1 MCLFFCSSKSISS
14 QESIYE
20 VKINSIS
27 GELID
32 FTEFKGKFILIVN
45 VASEC
50 GFTKQYTELEELH
63 QLYKDKLVVIGVPC
77 NQFGEQEPGT
87 SEEIIKF
94 CQDNFGVTFLL
105 TEKIKVKGEDKHPL
119 YKWLCT
125 KELNGKS
132 NSTVKWN
139 FQKYLVDKNGEF
151 INYFFSTTK
160 PLNKKVTSYF
170 TDQIM
175 FGDFFLNAIIFNI
188 GYRW

>member
-1 MCLFFCSSKSISS
+1 MSS

-32 FTEFKGKFILIVN
+32 FTDFKGKFILIVN

-50 GFTKQYTELEELH
+50 GFTKQYAELEELH

-77 NQFGEQEPGT
+77 NQFGEQEPGS

-94 CQDNFGVTFLL
+94 CQENFGVTFLL

-119 YKWLCT
+119 YQWLCT
-125 KELNGKS
+125 KEINGKS

-160 PLNKKVTSYF
+160 PLSDKINFYF
-170 TDQIM
+170 ND
-175 FGDFFLNAIIFNI
+175 
-188 GYRW
+188 